1 MLIQNLP
8 VVFGQLVLI
17 AHPLGK
23 SNLRLVNTSSL
34 ACSGM
39 FNVSRSLQLAL
50 SQHVLSLDSVICAT
64 EQNINLF
71 QWHVLGLWDEEEHED
86 GKEDVDSGEEVKCV
100 ESIVFEEG
108 WEELLED
115 GVGDVLG
122 LRGHSYCLG
131 TNVHGED
138 F

>member
-1 MLIQNLP
+1 MLIQNFQ
-8 VVFGQLVLI
+8 VVFGQLVHI
-17 AHPLGK
+17 AHPLTE
-23 SNLRLVNTSSL
+23 SNIRLVNPSSL
-34 ACSGM
+34 ACGGV

-50 SQHVLSLDSVICAT
+50 SQHVLSLDSVVCAT

-86 GKEDVDSGEEVKCV
+86 GKKDVDSSEEVKCV
-100 ESIVFEEG
+100 KSIVFQEG

-122 LRGHSYCLG
+122 LRGHSYCLR
-131 TNVHGED
+131 TNVHGKD